1 MSPRVKP
8 PARDKSVYT
17 TNCHEKLN
25 VQQISAEVAK
35 MARSFGMAGSAG
47 SFDLYKMNIAYLL
60 DPQKRAEIN
69 KIIGVYGEVTVRP
82 KRRTK
87 REAEDDLHV

>member
-1 MSPRVKP
+1 MSPKAKVP
-8 PARDKSVYT
+8 VRDKSVYT

-35 MARSFGMAGSAG
+35 MARSFGMAGSSV

-60 DPQKRAEIN
+60 HPEKRAEIN
-69 KIIGVYGEVTVRP
+69 KIIGVYGEVNFRP
-82 KRRTK
+82 KRRKK